1 MILTRL
7 RLRNF
12 RQYRGDHE
20 LRFAKPSDA
29 NVTVVE
35 GPNGAGKSGLFL
47 ALNWCLYGEAAE
59 LETKGLLRNKDA
71 DSGETF
77 AEVHFIHEGRQ
88 YIARRELTV
97 TPGGEVTGPLMLDTL
112 SPKGKV
118 TAVAGPTG
126 ALNTILPADAR
137 KYFFFDGERI
147 DDLSKPGHEAEV
159 SDAVRSVLNLKVLER
174 AVTHL
179 ETVEKGLAKEA
190 SKHKALGER
199 EIQLI
204 ERTGELNDRLAAYR
218 DEREQG
224 VRRLRSIQDDIDDLR
239 ERMQQES
246 EAREV
251 AGRQKVL
258 EHEIELIEIDRTEL
272 LDEMSSEL
280 PRLAFAIAQD
290 AVQAADGILDE
301 KRSKGEIPSA
311 LRQHLVDDLITAGA
325 CICDR
330 PIDAEAFDSLNRR
343 RSTAVSDEL
352 EEAVQLATGR
362 IKALIADEVDQVDM
376 TRRMLARRSELI
388 DRENEAQRAID
399 ELRGRLR
406 TDFSAE
412 VADLEAR
419 VRGFEDERND
429 LNYRRGRIDQEIVDV
444 EAQLKDVAK
453 ELAELEIGDAEAK
466 RLRRKYELA
475 RDAAVVARTLLDEFR
490 RHARAEIEKE
500 TDEVFKRLIW
510 KRDHFDHVTISDTY
524 ALDVIDRFGGN
535 ALRELSAGERQ
546 VLSLAFI
553 VAMATVAD
561 HEAPLVIDTPFGR
574 ISREVQEHLAE
585 RLPAAAP
592 QLVLLLTDSELDP
605 AAAQILDQY
614 VGHKALLDFDESTS
628 STSLKVVKDG

>member
-7 RLRNF
+7 RIRNF

-47 ALNWCLYGEAAE
+47 ALNWCLYGEGADIA
-59 LETKGLLRNKDA
+59 TKGLLINKDA
-71 DSGETF
+71 DGDEAF
-77 AEVHFIHEGRQ
+77 AEVHFLHEGRQ

-97 TPGGEVTGPLMLDTL
+97 ARGKEVTGPLLLDTL

-118 TAVAGPTG
+118 SAVAAPT
-126 ALNTILPADAR
+126 AAINSILPADAR
-137 KYFFFDGERI
+137 RYFFFDGEKI
-147 DDLSKPGHEAEV
+147 DELSKPGHEAEV

-179 ETVEKGLAKEA
+179 EAVEKGLAKDA
-190 SKHKALGER
+190 SKHKALGDR

-204 ERTGELNDRLAAYR
+204 ERTEALNERLAAYR
-218 DEREQG
+218 EEREQG
-224 VRRLRSIQDDIDDLR
+224 IRRLRGIQDEIDDVR
-239 ERMQQES
+239 ERMQHES

-251 AGRQKVL
+251 AARQKVL
-258 EHEIELIEIDRTEL
+258 EHEVDVIEDDRAEL
-272 LDEMSSEL
+272 LDELSSEL

-290 AVQAADGILDE
+290 AVRVADSILDE
-301 KRSKGEIPSA
+301 KRSKGEIPSS
-311 LRQHLVDDLITAGA
+311 LRQHLVDDLIIAGS

-330 PIDAEAFDSLNRR
+330 PIDAEALDALNRR

-362 IKALIADEVDQVDM
+362 IKALIADQVDHVEV
-376 TRRMLARRSELI
+376 TRRMLARRSDLI
-388 DRENEAQRAID
+388 DREDQAQRAID

-406 TDFSAE
+406 TDFSDE
-412 VADLEAR
+412 VKQLEEQ
-419 VRGFEDERND
+419 VRALEDERND

-444 EAQLKDVAK
+444 ENDLQQIGK
-453 ELAELEIGDAEAK
+453 ELAVLEIGDAEAK
-466 RLRRKYELA
+466 RLRRKYEIA
-475 RDAAVVARTLLDEFR
+475 RDAAVAARQLLDAFR
-490 RHARAEIEKE
+490 KHARAEIEKE
-500 TDEVFKRLIW
+500 TDAVFKRLIW
-510 KRDHFDHVTISDTY
+510 KREHFDHVTISDTY

-553 VAMATVAD
+553 IAMATVAD

-574 ISREVQEHLAE
+574 ISREVQQHLAE

-592 QLVLLLTDSELDP
+592 QLVLLLTDSELNP
-605 AAAQILDQY
+605 EAANILDRY
-614 VGHKALLDFDESTS
+614 VGHKALLDFDESNS
-628 STSLKVVKDG
+628 STSLRVVK